1 VAVLLAAAAA
11 MLFGALAVTIRIAL
25 RGDADAD
32 AGALVTTAVAAIVC
46 VVVAAAF
53 GQWSR
58 VPWRDTWPFLVAGT
72 VAPGISQLL
81 FTRAVDLIGASRTAI
96 LVGISPVLSAAIAI
110 ALLGE
115 PFRVSLAVGTLF
127 VVCGGTLLAA
137 EGGGVRGFLTL
148 GAAFGAIAAALFS
161 VRDNF
166 VRWAERGSSVPG
178 VVAAACSLAAAS
190 VVLVVVVA
198 AGGDTGR
205 RTRAATKPFLLPGA
219 IYGLAYACLLTA
231 FDRGRV
237 TIVAPLYATESL
249 WAVVFSAVILRRAER
264 LGARLVAASLLVVA
278 GGALIGGFR

>member
-1 VAVLLAAAAA
+1 
-11 MLFGALAVTIRIAL
+11 MLFGALAVTIRVAL

-32 AGALVTTAVAAIVC
+32 AGALVTTAVAALVC
-46 VVVAAAF
+46 VAIAALL

-58 VPWRDTWPFLVAGT
+58 VPWGDTWPFLIAGI

-81 FTRAVDLIGASRTAI
+81 FTRAVYLIGASRTAI

-115 PFRVSLAVGTLF
+115 PFRVSLAIGTLF

-137 EGGGVRGFLTL
+137 EGGGVRAFLTV
-148 GAAFGAIAAALFS
+148 GAAFGSTAAALFS

-178 VVAAACSLAAAS
+178 VVAAACSLAAAT
-190 VVLVVVVA
+190 VVLVALVA
-198 AGGDTGR
+198 ARRETMT
-205 RTRAATKPFLLPGA
+205 RTRAATKPFFVPGV
-219 IYGLAYACLLTA
+219 IYGTGYAFLLTA

-249 WAVVFSAVILRRAER
+249 WAVVFSALILRRAER
-264 LGARLVAASLLVVA
+264 LGPRLVAASLLVVA